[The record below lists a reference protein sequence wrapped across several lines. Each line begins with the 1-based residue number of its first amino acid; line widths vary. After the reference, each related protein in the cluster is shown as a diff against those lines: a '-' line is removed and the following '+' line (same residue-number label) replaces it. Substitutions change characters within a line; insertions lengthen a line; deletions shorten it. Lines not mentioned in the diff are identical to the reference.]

1 MIPRFNS
8 TTETIFYKTPVNI
21 LQNHY
26 FLECTLENLG
36 TGKDCPIGRQ
46 YP

>member
-8 TTETIFYKTPVNI
+8 TTETIFYKTLVNI

-36 TGKDCPIGRQ
+36 TDKDCPIGRR